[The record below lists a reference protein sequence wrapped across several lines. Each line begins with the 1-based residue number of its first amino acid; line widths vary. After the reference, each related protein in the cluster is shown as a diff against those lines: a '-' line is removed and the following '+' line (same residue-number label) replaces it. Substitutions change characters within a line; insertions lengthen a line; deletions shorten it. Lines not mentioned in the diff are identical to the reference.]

1 MNEFVVTVNSRKK
14 NVRLS
19 GNNSICVDDK
29 EYNQELYQL
38 SGDTYLLKLDNKIY
52 ELSATKIGNER
63 FNISIDGKN
72 YDTIVRSSL
81 QEKAVRLIELKA
93 LAKNK
98 LKVKAPMPGMVLKI
112 NKQVGDEVEEGESVL
127 ILEAMKMEN
136 DLRAHI
142 SGKIKNIYIK
152 EGMTVEKG
160 NTLFTIE
167 Q

>member
-1 MNEFVVTVNSRKK
+1 MNEFVVTFNSRKK
-14 NVRLS
+14 NVKLS
-19 GNNSICVDDK
+19 GNNSIWVEDK

-52 ELSATKIGNER
+52 EISVVKLDNDK
-63 FNISIDGKN
+63 FNISVDGKN
-72 YDTIVRSSL
+72 YETIVRSL
-81 QEKAVRLIELKA
+81 VQEKAVKLIELKTS
-93 LAKNK
+93 AKNK
-98 LKVKAPMPGMVLKI
+98 LEVKAPMPGMVLKI
-112 NKQVGDEVEEGESVL
+112 NKKAGDEVEEGESVL

-160 NTLFTIE
+160 YILFAIE

>member
-14 NVRLS
+14 NVKLS
-19 GNNSICVDDK
+19 GNNSIWVDDK
-29 EYNQELYQL
+29 EYNQEMYQL

-52 ELSATKIGNER
+52 EISVVKIDNER
-63 FNISIDGKN
+63 FNISVAGKN
-72 YDTIVRSSL
+72 YETIVRSSV
-81 QEKAVRLIELKA
+81 QEKAVKLIELKA
-93 LAKNK
+93 SAQNK
-98 LKVKAPMPGMVLKI
+98 LDIKAPMPGMVLKI
-112 NKQVGDEVEEGESVL
+112 NKKAGDEVEEGESVL

-142 SGKIKNIYIK
+142 SGKIKNIYIN

-160 NTLFTIE
+160 YTLFTIE